1 MRITRPEDAHRIYV
15 DAFNSGSVEAVL
27 SLYER
32 DATFVPQ
39 PGQVLSGLKAIG
51 EALQQFQSQGAMAAE
66 TRYCITCGDVALA
79 SAKWQIKGSSRDG
92 NVIKFEGASAEV
104 LRRHSEGHWLFA
116 VDHPFGAS

>member
-1 MRITRPEDAHRIYV
+1 MKIRRPEDAHHIYV

-27 SLYER
+27 SLYEQ

-51 EALQQFQSQGAMAAE
+51 NALQQFQSQGAMAAE
-66 TRYCITCGDVALA
+66 MRYCITCGDVALA
-79 SAKWQIKGSSRDG
+79 SAKWQIKGSSRNG
-92 NVIKFEGASAEV
+92 NVIKFEGTSVEV
-104 LRRHSEGHWLFA
+104 LQRHSDGYWLFA

>member
-1 MRITRPEDAHRIYV
+1 MKITRPEDAHRLYV

-51 EALQQFQSQGAMAAE
+51 EALQQFQSQGTMTAE
-66 TRYCITCGDVALA
+66 TRYCITGGDVALA
-79 SAKWQIKGSSRDG
+79 SATWRITGSSRDG
-92 NVIKFEGASAEV
+92 NVIKFEGTSADV
-104 LRRHSEGHWLFA
+104 LRRHSDGYWLLA

>member
-1 MRITRPEDAHRIYV
+1 MKIRRPEDAHRIYV

-27 SLYER
+27 SLYEQ

-51 EALQQFQSQGAMAAE
+51 EALQQFQSQGAMTAE

-79 SAKWQIKGSSRDG
+79 SATWQIKGSSRDG
-92 NVIKFEGASAEV
+92 NVIKFEGTSAEV
-104 LRRHSEGHWLFA
+104 LRRQSDGHWLFA